1 MILSPLDVLNPVF
14 HFLDAAIQNFGVYIY
29 MVIVWLSPLLII
41 WILRGGFW
49 RKPVPPARILMLWV
63 SPPPAPPP
71 IRPYPRRPPAGCR
84 PRAVRGRNLRP

>member
-14 HFLDAAIQNFGVYIY
+14 HFLDAAIQDWGVYIY
-29 MVIVWLSPLLII
+29 MVLVWLSPLLII

-49 RKPVPPARILMLWV
+49 RKPSKPPCIIIVQR

-71 IRPYPRRPPAGCR
+71 IISRKPSPPPDDDSQSFA
-84 PRAVRGRNLRP
+84 A